1 MDVSVLDRLPAPVRA
16 ELDRRQAA
24 LPAVAA
30 LVDADDDEPVLLA
43 GSYATGEW
51 NPTSDLDLL
60 VLTKR
65 HRPRRVPGTVNH
77 PSLLGDSFDGQAGDL
92 PVNVEYVGAERLH
105 DLARIVRGTAGDGG
119 TVDLPNLQALEI
131 RLVQRVHQGI
141 ALSGAGDV
149 ARLRAGLDVDAV
161 RSAATALAFVGTLS
175 LLEDTT
181 VLASPTRELMC
192 RGAAES
198 LLMSA
203 VNAFGPLTHDGK
215 HLLTRAAAIAGHPR
229 APRLFGQ
236 VERLLF
242 AERLPHEEALGLV
255 LDLAED
261 LYRSF
266 TDPRCPSRVLPMLD
280 PFVPAWAW
288 TGRTWPRAGRGLAGT
303 GRTVTGVD
311 A

>member
-24 LPAVAA
+24 LPAIAA
-30 LVDADDDEPVLLA
+30 LVEADEDEPVLLA

-60 VLTKR
+60 VLTRR
-65 HRPRRVPGTVNH
+65 HRPRRTPGTTNH
-77 PSLLGDSFDGQAGDL
+77 PSILGDSFDGRAGDL
-92 PVNVEYVGAERLH
+92 PVNVEYVSAERLH
-105 DLARIVRGTAGDGG
+105 DLARMLEDAAGDGG
-119 TVDLPNLQALEI
+119 TVDLPNLQGLEI

-141 ALSGAGDV
+141 VLSGAGELD
-149 ARLRAGLDVDAV
+149 RLRAGLDLDAV

-215 HLLTRAAAIAGHPR
+215 HLLTRAARIAETPR
-229 APRLFGQ
+229 APRLFGRI
-236 VERLLF
+236 EPLLF

-255 LDLAED
+255 LDLAQD

-266 TDPRCPSRVLPMLD
+266 TDPRCPSRVLPMLE
-280 PFVPAWAW
+280 PFVPSWAW
-288 TGRTWPRAGRGLAGT
+288 TGRRWAATGHGLAGT
-303 GRTVTGVD
+303 ERAFAEEG

>member
-1 MDVSVLDRLPAPVRA
+1 MDVSVLDRLPAPVQA

-24 LPAVAA
+24 LPAIAA
-30 LVDADDDEPVLLA
+30 LVEADEDEPVLLA

-65 HRPRRVPGTVNH
+65 HRPRRAPGTTNH
-77 PSLLGDSFDGQAGDL
+77 PSILGDSFDGLAGDL
-92 PVNVEYVGAERLH
+92 PVNVEYVSAERLH
-105 DLARIVRGTAGDGG
+105 DLARVLANTTGDGG

-131 RLVQRVHQGI
+131 RLVQRVHKGV
-141 ALSGAGDV
+141 ALSGTGELD
-149 ARLRAGLDVDAV
+149 RYRAWLDLDAV

-175 LLEDTT
+175 LLGDTT

-215 HLLTRAAAIAGHPR
+215 HLLTRAASISRLPDV
-229 APRLFGQ
+229 PKLFGRI
-236 VERLLF
+236 EPLLF

-266 TDPRCPSRVLPMLD
+266 TDPRCPSRVLPMLA
-280 PFVPAWAW
+280 PFVPAWSW
-288 TGRTWPRAGRGLAGT
+288 TGRTWPATEHGLAKT
-303 GRTVTGVD
+303 GRAFAGEG

>member
-1 MDVSVLDRLPAPVRA
+1 MDVSLLDRLPAPVRA

-24 LPAVAA
+24 LPAIAA
-30 LVDADDDEPVLLA
+30 LVEADQDEPVLLA

-60 VLTKR
+60 VLTR
-65 HRPRRVPGTVNH
+65 RYRPRRTPGTTNH
-77 PSLLGDSFDGQAGDL
+77 PSILGDSFDGRAGDL
-92 PVNVEYVGAERLH
+92 PVNVEYVGEERLQ
-105 DLARIVRGTAGDGG
+105 DIARVLENTAGEDG
-119 TVDLPNLQALEI
+119 TVDLPNFQGLEL
-131 RLVQRVHQGI
+131 RLVQRVHQGV
-141 ALSGAGDV
+141 ALSGAEELDK
-149 ARLRAGLDVDAV
+149 LRAGLDLDAV

-203 VNAFGPLTHDGK
+203 VNAFGVLTHDGK
-215 HLLTRAAAIAGHPR
+215 HLLTRAARIAEHDDV
-229 APRLFGQ
+229 PRLFRQIEG
-236 VERLLF
+236 LLF
-242 AERLPHEEALGLV
+242 ADRLVHEEALGLI
-255 LDLAED
+255 LDLAGD

-266 TDPRCPSRVLPMLD
+266 TDPRCPSGVLRMLE
-280 PFVPAWAW
+280 PFVPTWGW
-288 TGRTWPRAGRGLAGT
+288 TGRVLAGE
-303 GRTVTGVD
+303 R

>member
-16 ELDRRQAA
+16 ELDRRRAP
-24 LPAVAA
+24 LPAMAA
-30 LVDADDDEPVLLA
+30 LVEADDDEPVLLA

-65 HRPRRVPGTVNH
+65 NRPRRAPGTTNH
-77 PSLLGDSFDGQAGDL
+77 PSILGDSFDGQAGDL
-92 PVNVEYVGAERLH
+92 PVNVEYVSAERLH
-105 DLARIVRGTAGDGG
+105 DLARVLESADGDGG
-119 TVDLPNLQALEI
+119 AVDLPNLQGLEI
-131 RLVQRVHQGI
+131 RLVQRVHKGI
-141 ALSGAGDV
+141 PLSGAGELE
-149 ARLRAGLDVDAV
+149 RLRAGLDLDAA

-181 VLASPTRELMC
+181 VLTSPTRELMC

-203 VNAFGPLTHDGK
+203 VNGFGPLTHDGK
-215 HLLTRAAAIAGHPR
+215 HLLTRAARIAELPQ
-229 APRLFGQ
+229 APRLFGRI
-236 VERLLF
+236 ETLLF
-242 AERLPHEEALGLV
+242 ADRLPHEEALGLV

-280 PFVPAWAW
+280 PFVPTWAW
-288 TGRTWPRAGRGLAGT
+288 TGRAWTAPGHGRAET
-303 GRTVTGVD
+303 GRPGPGQG